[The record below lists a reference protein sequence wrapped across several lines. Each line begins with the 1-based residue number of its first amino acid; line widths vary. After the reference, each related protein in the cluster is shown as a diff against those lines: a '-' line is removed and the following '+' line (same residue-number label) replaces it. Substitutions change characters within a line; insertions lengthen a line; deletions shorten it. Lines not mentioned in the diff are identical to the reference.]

1 MKKLLLLTLTL
12 CLVFAVFIVPVY
24 AEGEMEETTEVT
36 ENEELKELLEQYFNE
51 NDITEMKTQ
60 LALILGAL
68 GMDETQSQTTSEKVM
83 NWAVENMTA
92 SVLVLAV
99 LWIFYIIC
107 KKSLVP
113 KILKPLVATYTA
125 AKNLKESADKAGEET
140 LAKIDAFI
148 ADAQKKDA
156 VIAEMKK
163 LVSKQTEVITY
174 FFAHS
179 NASAELKM
187 GLEKIMNEGSDK
199 V

>member
-1 MKKLLLLTLTL
+1 MKKLLLLALTL
-12 CLVFAVFIVPVY
+12 CLILTALLLPTY
-24 AEGEMEETTEVT
+24 AEGETTEPEVA
-36 ENEELKELLEQYFNE
+36 ENEELKALLEQYFNE

-68 GMDETQSQTTSEKVM
+68 GMEESQSQTTSEKVM

-99 LWIFYIIC
+99 LWIFYMIV
-107 KKSLVP
+107 KKNMVP
-113 KILKPLVATYTA
+113 KLLKPLAATYTA
-125 AKNLKESADKAGEET
+125 AKNLKESADEAGKAT
-140 LAKIDAFI
+140 LAKIDKFI
-148 ADAQKKDA
+148 SDAKEKDA
-156 VIAEMKK
+156 VIAEMKN
-163 LVSKQTEVITY
+163 LVTKQTEVITY

-187 GLEKIMNEGSDK
+187 GLEKLLNEGSDK